1 MSGAGGDSGG
11 SSAARAGIFLAGS
24 LLGMAFAGGG
34 ALALSYLARA
44 AHPPLSDDPR
54 APDQRFGTPPRHRHR
69 RDDAIDG
76 RHRRAHHHRHKA
88 QVDLRPLPPPEDYI
102 AAAAA
107 AHAAAVLADVSTTDG
122 LSTDAPAY
130 DSPGVVANAQTRR
143 RGGGGGAN
151 SVSTRD
157 ASSES
162 VLDSSAERVD
172 HDGTLPRTKPG
183 SRHAPAGAGAG
194 WRSRSPSAAKS
205 AHSMAA
211 ASRGDAIPATAG
223 DASECTELSEFENEN
238 DGLMAQVRVV
248 ETPGGSRPRVR
259 RSFDLDDEGGE
270 GGEGGDT
277 DVAYQP
283 LPSGS
288 NPGVSRDGRPSVG
301 RVLTFVGTEAPPASA
316 TPNATEN
323 PAALRGD
330 ATLGIE
336 PGSVPSTMDVL
347 GVPTTGGEH
356 ALAERG
362 GSRLAA
368 ANDPADRAV
377 ARALKDSF
385 HGAAGSDDVAAATA
399 DVRVVGELAPSGGS
413 GDHAATSQSRSRSHS
428 RSPGKLRRSFSG
440 RGAGTEASSS
450 EYEYGRVLTPDD
462 ELTSECEEVCLM
474 LEHCMRLREKYVF
487 VSALERDPGAAKPP
501 SHSPHY
507 PASPRRL
514 SANET
519 EPTSNGV
526 GTSAAGGGS
535 GGVERAASGDGVA
548 HETDGRDARGSAV
561 TGKVDIVPDDELP
574 GASAHAFEM
583 IAGVMHVYETKR
595 RRGSFGGFGSFDAGV
610 GSTVE
615 GNEGA
620 GAGADSDGEW
630 DGERRLL
637 FAPPATATAFFHDMH
652 AILRVHSYG
661 PSKSFCHKRLNLTEQ
676 KFSLHVMLNAD
687 REFVAQKEA
696 PHRDFYNVRKV
707 DTHVHHSACMNQK
720 HLLRFIKSKLKREP
734 HEQVIY
740 RDGKFLN
747 LREVFESINLSGYD
761 LNVDTLDMRADNT
774 FHRFDRFNLKYNP
787 CGQSRLRE
795 VFIKQDNLIR
805 GRFLAEI
812 TKEVISDLEANK
824 YQMAEYRISIYG
836 RRLAEWDTLASWVLN
851 HRIFS
856 NNVVWLIQLPRLYN
870 VYRGQG
876 TLKTFQQMLDN
887 IFQPLFEVSVD
898 PSSHPALHHFLQL
911 VVGFD
916 MVDDESKPERR
927 PSKHMRTPE
936 EWDVTHNP
944 AFSYYSYYIYA
955 NLYTLNKLRESK
967 GLNTISFRPHAGEA
981 GDIDHLASAFL
992 LTRNIAH
999 GLNLRKSPVLQYLFY
1014 LAQIGLNMSPLSNN
1028 SLFLDYHRNPFP
1040 MYFARGLVVTLSTDD
1055 PLQIHMTKEP
1065 LVEEYSVAAQ
1075 VWKLSAADLC
1085 EIARNS
1091 VLNSDFPHVDKQHWV
1106 SETYW
1111 RPGPAGNDIKRTNVP
1126 NIRVQFR
1133 HDVLEAE
1140 KRLIRQGVEQ
1150 ATAKG
1155 RVLHVS

>member
-368 ANDPADRAV
+368 ATSSDPA
-377 ARALKDSF
+377 
-385 HGAAGSDDVAAATA
+385 
-399 DVRVVGELAPSGGS
+399 AP
-413 GDHAATSQSRSRSHS
+413 
-428 RSPGKLRRSFSG
+428 
-440 RGAGTEASSS
+440 
-450 EYEYGRVLTPDD
+450 
-462 ELTSECEEVCLM
+462 
-474 LEHCMRLREKYVF
+474 
-487 VSALERDPGAAKPP
+487 
-501 SHSPHY
+501 
-507 PASPRRL
+507 
-514 SANET
+514 
-519 EPTSNGV
+519 
-526 GTSAAGGGS
+526 
-535 GGVERAASGDGVA
+535 
-548 HETDGRDARGSAV
+548 
-561 TGKVDIVPDDELP
+561 
-574 GASAHAFEM
+574 
-583 IAGVMHVYETKR
+583 
-595 RRGSFGGFGSFDAGV
+595 
-610 GSTVE
+610 
-615 GNEGA
+615 
-620 GAGADSDGEW
+620 
-630 DGERRLL
+630 
-637 FAPPATATAFFHDMH
+637 
-652 AILRVHSYG
+652 
-661 PSKSFCHKRLNLTEQ
+661 
-676 KFSLHVMLNAD
+676 
-687 REFVAQKEA
+687 
-696 PHRDFYNVRKV
+696 
-707 DTHVHHSACMNQK
+707 
-720 HLLRFIKSKLKREP
+720 
-734 HEQVIY
+734 
-740 RDGKFLN
+740 
-747 LREVFESINLSGYD
+747 
-761 LNVDTLDMRADNT
+761 
-774 FHRFDRFNLKYNP
+774 
-787 CGQSRLRE
+787 
-795 VFIKQDNLIR
+795 
-805 GRFLAEI
+805 
-812 TKEVISDLEANK
+812 
-824 YQMAEYRISIYG
+824 
-836 RRLAEWDTLASWVLN
+836 
-851 HRIFS
+851 
-856 NNVVWLIQLPRLYN
+856 
-870 VYRGQG
+870 
-876 TLKTFQQMLDN
+876 
-887 IFQPLFEVSVD
+887 
-898 PSSHPALHHFLQL
+898 
-911 VVGFD
+911 
-916 MVDDESKPERR
+916 
-927 PSKHMRTPE
+927 
-936 EWDVTHNP
+936 
-944 AFSYYSYYIYA
+944 
-955 NLYTLNKLRESK
+955 
-967 GLNTISFRPHAGEA
+967 
-981 GDIDHLASAFL
+981 
-992 LTRNIAH
+992 
-999 GLNLRKSPVLQYLFY
+999 
-1014 LAQIGLNMSPLSNN
+1014 
-1028 SLFLDYHRNPFP
+1028 
-1040 MYFARGLVVTLSTDD
+1040 
-1055 PLQIHMTKEP
+1055 
-1065 LVEEYSVAAQ
+1065 
-1075 VWKLSAADLC
+1075 
-1085 EIARNS
+1085 
-1091 VLNSDFPHVDKQHWV
+1091 
-1106 SETYW
+1106 
-1111 RPGPAGNDIKRTNVP
+1111 
-1126 NIRVQFR
+1126 
-1133 HDVLEAE
+1133 
-1140 KRLIRQGVEQ
+1140 
-1150 ATAKG
+1150 
-1155 RVLHVS
+1155 